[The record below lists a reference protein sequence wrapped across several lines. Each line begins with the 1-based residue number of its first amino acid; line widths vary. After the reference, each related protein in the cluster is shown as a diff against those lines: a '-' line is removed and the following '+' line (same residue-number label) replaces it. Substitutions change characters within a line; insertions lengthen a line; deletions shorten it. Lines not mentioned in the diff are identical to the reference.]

1 MAGQLSL
8 ARPTRRRLVRLDRK
22 TRDADLRIRCR
33 VVLRVAEG
41 ASCRAAAR
49 ALGCAFSTAARI
61 VARFRRHGEASLI
74 DGRSDNGNRRVD
86 ADVRAGI
93 GTILEQRP
101 SAFEFTRPTWTLE
114 VIAKVIDQVLHVP
127 LSIGHLWKVL
137 HRMRVRWGRPRPV
150 VACPWKAARRAR
162 RIARLKRLL
171 EHPRPG
177 EALFYADEVDIHLNP
192 KIGPDWMLPG
202 TQRVVVTPGNN
213 EKRYLAGAYDPIQQ
227 RLIYVVGDRKASW
240 LFLNL
245 LRALLDAC
253 HGVRVIHLIL
263 DNFIIHKSRLARA
276 WLREHGVRLRL
287 HFLPPYCPNENR
299 IERLWQD
306 LHANVT
312 RNHLC
317 RTMGQLMSAVHHYL
331 ATRFDLAEVVA
342 HAA

>member
-1 MAGQLSL
+1 MAVQLSL

-33 VVLRVAEG
+33 VVLKVAKG
-41 ASCRAAAR
+41 MSCRAAAR
-49 ALGCAFSTAARI
+49 ALGCASSTAARI
-61 VARFRRHGEASLI
+61 VARFRRHGEASLL
-74 DGRSDNGNRRVD
+74 DGRSDNGPRKVD

-93 GTILEQRP
+93 TTILEQRP
-101 SAFEFTRPTWTLE
+101 PAYDFRRPTWTLE
-114 VIAKVIDQVLHVP
+114 LIAQAIARALHLT
-127 LSIGHLWKVL
+127 LSLGHLCRVL

-150 VACPWKAARRAR
+150 VACPWKAARRQR
-162 RIARLKRLL
+162 RIAQLKRLAANP
-171 EHPRPG
+171 PRG
-177 EALFYADEVDIHLNP
+177 EGVFYADEVDVHLNP

-202 TQRVVVTPGNN
+202 TQRLVVTPGNN
-213 EKRYLAGAYDPIQQ
+213 EKRYLAGAYDPIHQ
-227 RLIYVVGDRKASW
+227 RLIYVEGERKASW

-253 HGVRVIHLIL
+253 RELDVIHLIL
-263 DNFIIHKSRLARA
+263 DNYIVHKSRLTQA

-299 IERLWQD
+299 IERLWLD

-317 RTMGQLMSAVHHYL
+317 RTMGELMQAVHRYL
-331 ATRFDLAEVVA
+331 AERFDLTEVLA
-342 HAA
+342 YAA

>member
-1 MAGQLSL
+1 MAIPWSLS
-8 ARPTRRRLVRLDRK
+8 RPTRRRLVRLDRK

-33 VVLRVAEG
+33 VVLKVAEG
-41 ASCRAAAR
+41 VSCRAAAR
-49 ALGCAFSTAARI
+49 ALGCASSTAARI
-61 VARFRRHGEASLI
+61 VARFRHHGEAGLL
-74 DGRSDNGNRRVD
+74 DGRSDNGHRKVD
-86 ADVRAGI
+86 ADARAGI
-93 GTILEQRP
+93 TAILEHRP
-101 SAFEFTRPTWTLE
+101 PAYAVPRPTWTLE
-114 VIAKVIDQVLHVP
+114 LIAKVVEQVLH
-127 LSIGHLWKVL
+127 LIISLGHLCRVL

-162 RIARLKRLL
+162 RIAQLKRLA
-171 EHPRPG
+171 ENPAPG
-177 EALFYADEVDIHLNP
+177 AAVFYADEVDIHLNP

-202 TQRVVVTPGNN
+202 TQRLVVTPGNN
-213 EKRYLAGAYDPIQQ
+213 EKRYLAGAYGPIHQ
-227 RLIYVVGDRKASW
+227 RLIYVAGDRKASW

-253 HGVRVIHLIL
+253 GELQVIHLIL

-276 WLREHGVRLRL
+276 WLREHGARLRL

-317 RTMGQLMSAVHHYL
+317 RTIAELMRAVHRYL
-331 ATRFDLAEVVA
+331 ANRFDLTEVLA
-342 HAA
+342 YAA

>member
-1 MAGQLSL
+1 MAAQLSL
-8 ARPTRRRLVRLDRK
+8 ARPTRSRLVRLDRK
-22 TRDADLRIRCR
+22 VRDADLRIRYR
-33 VVLRVAEG
+33 VVLKVAEG
-41 ASCRAAAR
+41 VSCRAAAR

-93 GTILEQRP
+93 ATILEERP
-101 SAFEFTRPTWTLE
+101 PAFEFTRPTWTLE
-114 VIAKVIDQVLHVP
+114 LIVKVIEQALHVT

-150 VACPWKAARRAR
+150 VACRWQAARRER
-162 RIARLKRLL
+162 RIAQLQRLA
-171 EHPRPG
+171 ETPRPD
-177 EALFYADEVDIHLNP
+177 EAVFYANEVDVHLNP

-213 EKRYLAGAYDPIQQ
+213 EKRYLAGAYDPIHQ
-227 RLIYVVGDRKASW
+227 RLIYVAVDRNASW

-245 LRALLDAC
+245 LRALLDAYR
-253 HGVRVIHLIL
+253 GVRVIHLIL
-263 DNFIIHKSRLARA
+263 DNFIIHKSRVARA

-287 HFLPPYCPNENR
+287 HFPSPYCPNENR

-317 RTMGQLMSAVHHYL
+317 RTMAELVRAVHHYL